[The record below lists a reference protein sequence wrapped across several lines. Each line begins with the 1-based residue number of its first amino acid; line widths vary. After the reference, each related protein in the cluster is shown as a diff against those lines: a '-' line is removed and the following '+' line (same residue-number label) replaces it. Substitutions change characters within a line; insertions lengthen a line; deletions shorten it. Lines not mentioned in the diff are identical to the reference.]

1 MDLNGLLSSH
11 LVHPCKRIKQSLG
24 RFERRLFKHLALSLT
39 ETRRLVIIQLQ
50 KLLKTKKL
58 LCLLRKGSPLVSAFI
73 GLSLRI
79 SAFNDLYQYV
89 KTVMLVHLV
98 VELHVRLLT
107 YSPQTIP
114 KTSYLVENFVLS
126 HELCDT

>member
-24 RFERRLFKHLALSLT
+24 RFERRLFKHLALSVT
-39 ETRRLVIIQLQ
+39 ETRRLLVIIQLQ

-89 KTVMLVHLV
+89 KTVMLV
-98 VELHVRLLT
+98 VELHARLLT